1 MSETGRSTISFT
13 LPTERT
19 WENSDDGEEDTHI
32 PEQSNHTKTENIT
45 LNKTTGL
52 QLFSD
57 NIIKQ
62 DQNATSKNSKENQQ
76 TIADE
81 TIASG
86 GKSSPENMDKHDD
99 DNTEIIEKV
108 AQSNIT
114 DNFSITNYT
123 QSEISEQTTESK
135 ELCTNDQVPP
145 IDLSG
150 KRNEKEN
157 NKDGSSRKDNI
168 KRHPSN
174 RRVQKVGFSPRR
186 QTIALQRE
194 KHRKEEIRR
203 QPLEIKRQ
211 SLDITSLKDKQDDN
225 RRQSRLPSLQS
236 MGSNIANLLRSARQ
250 SVIHG
255 IGLRKPDIVDNK
267 VKLEVDRLWKI
278 RTNLIR
284 KESHGRENILKLKSL
299 ITDTVE
305 LLGRVRVNVREK
317 EIYSDEDVE
326 FHAREINSLQL
337 LFHGILEIWLK
348 VKDTD
353 KIEYKNIIL
362 PEMMELATDMTSL
375 YGEVMALFL
384 QRFDLNI
391 IPMLRPVHGLYYGL
405 GLHCRYNCLDKDIT
419 YRDGASTVYSGFI
432 SGILSLLRGTKVLL
446 KRLKFE
452 DENGRE
458 RRRLVQSTI
467 CRFTKDIQSVLTHG
481 LHSISLEEYRKLI
494 HKLGNLCSDAFFTI
508 GKTKGILGSL
518 EMGEGVTALQPTK
531 LLGNISHCDV
541 VRCAVEDRPEV
552 INGLVFQ
559 EGQQLMSDIFQ
570 VTGAPFCTSEKILL
584 RFPLSTGALPPSSMV
599 KVKVKYGTKWT
610 DLNGEFKNN
619 YIEFEAKMISAFV
632 AVVGFRGIHRE
643 VTTAGHSFV
652 SDDDT
657 RVRMSIPKNSFSV
670 PCITKFRFIQIN
682 RNRMYGYKETCKEDC
697 HGIVACSDIL
707 NVTHDGNVDINK
719 PILVHLPIL
728 HDIEDSNSEIVLFE
742 RNLEGSLSI
751 RIVNDAIQCEPHG
764 NCYTFAV
771 SCLNNS
777 IALGKVKRKIL
788 KKNKNKLLEE
798 FDLYCGL
805 EHICNIMTY
814 MDKNLLTVG
823 VVKLWVEIVEKRFTT
838 RILRKRANEGLFEV
852 PGSRSPDIRMK
863 EQDVVRMEMDGTIQ
877 KIREIP
883 SEHYSIVYLS
893 TARDNYR
900 SFHVEERRDSRGR
913 QVGILNFISDT
924 HGDGFLLHSA
934 TIDIN
939 RYLISLSRIPT
950 SHSDIRPNTYG
961 RLTFS
966 RQSRSSRSSGRSVKS
981 TLAYKAIF
989 EEVPVLSHQSLL
1001 ILAGAMSVETA
1012 QMLGVE
1018 LGLQNEDILNLK
1030 TVNQPTVLTVFEIL
1044 WMWRGKQV
1052 SKNDADQLIECL
1064 KRIESVHLANVVAK
1078 ANREKRYLT
1087 RTDLK

>member
-62 DQNATSKNSKENQQ
+62 DQNATSKNFKENQQ
-76 TIADE
+76 TIADETIESDGKSCPENMDQHETIASGGKSSPENMDQHETIASGGKSSPENMDQHE

-86 GKSSPENMDKHDD
+86 GKSSPENMDKHETIASGGKSSPENIDKHETIASGGKSSQENMDKHDD
-99 DNTEIIEKV
+99 DNMEIIEKV

-168 KRHPSN
+168 KRYPSN

-186 QTIALQRE
+186 HTIALQRE

-211 SLDITSLKDKQDDN
+211 SFDITSLKDKQDDN

-255 IGLRKPDIVDNK
+255 IGLRKPDIADNK

-284 KESHGRENILKLKSL
+284 KER
-299 ITDTVE
+299 
-305 LLGRVRVNVREK
+305 
-317 EIYSDEDVE
+317 YSDEDVE

-353 KIEYKNIIL
+353 KI
-362 PEMMELATDMTSL
+362 D
-375 YGEVMALFL
+375 
-384 QRFDLNI
+384 
-391 IPMLRPVHGLYYGL
+391 
-405 GLHCRYNCLDKDIT
+405 

-481 LHSISLEEYRKLI
+481 LHS
-494 HKLGNLCSDAFFTI
+494 
-508 GKTKGILGSL
+508 ILGSL

-707 NVTHDGNVDINK
+707 NVTHDGNVAINK

-788 KKNKNKLLEE
+788 KKNRNKLLEE

-838 RILRKRANEGLFEV
+838 RILRKRANEGLFEI

-900 SFHVEERRDSRGR
+900 SFHVEERRDPRGR

-934 TIDIN
+934 TIDFN

-950 SHSDIRPNTYG
+950 SHSDVRPNTYG

-966 RQSRSSRSSGRSVKS
+966 RQSRSSSIVPPKQEN
-981 TLAYKAIF
+981 LKKFIK